1 MLYYSTIFPDCKLNF
16 CKQATIKQKTD
27 APSCIRPV
35 RKSVIFNPKHPRVS
49 AHSIGFAPQ
58 IPKNREHGPGHPL
71 LPLRGNS
78 PCVSRFF
85 APEREKSFCTGT
97 FFRPCSAKS
106 EHFYLKTCFQIK
118 IAPPCRCVPISNLHD
133 SCRWVFCLIPLRFQH
148 PCIPGRPAAQHQNF
162 PKSRTKNVG

>member
-49 AHSIGFAPQ
+49 AHSIGFALQ
-58 IPKNREHGPGHPL
+58 IHKKPGRVPGFL
-71 LPLRGNS
+71 YS
-78 PCVSRFF
+78 
-85 APEREKSFCTGT
+85 EREKSFSGT

-106 EHFYLKTCFQIK
+106 EHFYPKTLFLDK
-118 IAPPCRCVPISNLHD
+118 KAPPCRCVPISNLHD